1 MIMRKNKRFSDY
13 VANLNSLSTQQ
24 ANGIAVC
31 EMGQE
36 WDFMLTLRLSNTT
49 SKKSRVC
56 TTNDAALIQHVDAYC
71 YNLSQRIHKKPFFR
85 SVYLHKLG
93 DEFHAHVYSKYPL
106 RFNPRDWD
114 ITLRQEWFKL
124 PLLQGADSFSDIC
137 FHQTHKNSDCL
148 EWGIYGIKQNSEQT
162 AWILDSSLFLRNL
175 NQAYKRGVRR
185 LKRKGENVFQLPT
198 DIRLKTIN
206 SQKR

>member
-1 MIMRKNKRFSDY
+1 MRTNKRFNDY
-13 VANLNSLSTQQ
+13 VATKDSLSAQQ
-24 ANGIAVC
+24 ANGIAAC
-31 EMGQE
+31 EIGQE

-49 SKKSRVC
+49 SKKIRVC
-56 TTNDAALIQHVDAYC
+56 TTNDAALIQHIDAYC
-71 YNLSQRIHKKPFFR
+71 YDLSQRIHRKPLFR

-106 RFNPRDWD
+106 RVNQSNWD
-114 ITLRQEWFKL
+114 ITLRQEWLKL
-124 PLLQGADSFSDIC
+124 PLLQGADPLSDIC
-137 FHQTHKNSDCL
+137 FHQEHKHSDSV
-148 EWGIYGIKQNSEQT
+148 EWGIYGIKRSSEQT

-206 SQKR
+206 IQKR

>member
-1 MIMRKNKRFSDY
+1 MRKNKRFNDY
-13 VANLNSLSTQQ
+13 VANKNSLSEQQ
-24 ANGIAVC
+24 ANGVAAC
-31 EMGQE
+31 EIGQE

-56 TTNDAALIQHVDAYC
+56 TTNDAALILHIDTYC
-71 YNLSQRIHKKPFFR
+71 DNLSQLIQNKPIPR

-106 RFNPRDWD
+106 RVNPSDWD
-114 ITLRQEWFKL
+114 VTLRQEWFKL
-124 PLLQGADSFSDIC
+124 PLLQGADSLSDVC
-137 FHQTHKNSDCL
+137 FQQERKHSDNL
-148 EWGIYGIKQNSEQT
+148 EWGIYGIKRNSGQT
-162 AWILDSSLFLRNL
+162 AWILDSSVLHRNL

-185 LKRKGENVFQLPT
+185 LKRKGENITQLPS
-198 DIRLKTIN
+198 DIKLKTIN

>member
-1 MIMRKNKRFSDY
+1 MRTNKRFNDY
-13 VANLNSLSTQQ
+13 VATKDSLSAQQ
-24 ANGIAVC
+24 ANGIAAC
-31 EMGQE
+31 EIGQE

-49 SKKSRVC
+49 SKNSRVC
-56 TTNDAALIQHVDAYC
+56 TTNDAALIQHIDAYC
-71 YNLSQRIHKKPFFR
+71 YHLSQRIHRKPLFR

-106 RFNPRDWD
+106 RVNQSYWD
-114 ITLRQEWFKL
+114 ITLRQEWLKL
-124 PLLQGADSFSDIC
+124 PLLQGADSLSDIS
-137 FHQTHKNSDCL
+137 FHQEHKYSDSV
-148 EWGIYGIKQNSEQT
+148 EWGIYGIKRSSEQT

-185 LKRKGENVFQLPT
+185 LNRKGKDITQLPS
-198 DIRLKTIN
+198 DIKVKTIN

>member
-1 MIMRKNKRFSDY
+1 MVMRTNKRFSDY
-13 VANLNSLSTQQ
+13 VTTKNLLSAQQ
-24 ANGIAVC
+24 ANGIAAC
-31 EMGQE
+31 EIGQE

-49 SKKSRVC
+49 SKNSRVC
-56 TTNDAALIQHVDAYC
+56 TTNDAALIKHIDAYC
-71 YNLSQRIHKKPFFR
+71 YKLSQRIHKNPIFR

-93 DEFHAHVYSKYPL
+93 DEYHAHVYSKYPL
-106 RFNPRDWD
+106 RVNPSDWD

-124 PLLQGADSFSDIC
+124 PLLQGADSLSDIC
-137 FHQTHKNSDCL
+137 FQQSHKQSDNL
-148 EWGIYGIKQNSEQT
+148 EWGIYGIKRNSEQT

-175 NQAYKRGVRR
+175 NQAYKRGNRR
-185 LKRKGENVFQLPT
+185 LNRKGEDITQLPS

>member
-1 MIMRKNKRFSDY
+1 MVMRTNKRFSDY
-13 VANLNSLSTQQ
+13 VATKNLLSAQQ
-24 ANGIAVC
+24 ANGVAAC
-31 EMGQE
+31 EIGQE

-49 SKKSRVC
+49 SKNSRVC
-56 TTNDAALIQHVDAYC
+56 TTNDAALIQHIDTYC
-71 YNLSQRIHKKPFFR
+71 NNLSQRIHKNSIIR

-106 RFNPRDWD
+106 RVNPSDWD

-124 PLLQGADSFSDIC
+124 PLLQGADSLSDIC
-137 FHQTHKNSDCL
+137 FKQECKYSDSL
-148 EWGIYGIKQNSEQT
+148 GWGIYGIKQNSGQT
-162 AWILDSSLFLRNL
+162 AWILDSSAFHKNMK
-175 NQAYKRGVRR
+175 QAYKRGVRR
-185 LKRKGENVFQLPT
+185 LKRKGEHVLELPT

>member
-1 MIMRKNKRFSDY
+1 MRTNKRFNDY
-13 VANLNSLSTQQ
+13 VATKNSLSEQQ
-24 ANGIAVC
+24 ANGVAAC
-31 EMGQE
+31 EIGQE

-49 SKKSRVC
+49 SKISRAC
-56 TTNDAALIQHVDAYC
+56 TTNDAALIQHIDAYC
-71 YNLSQRIHKKPFFR
+71 YNLCQRIHTKPIFR

-106 RFNPRDWD
+106 RVNPSDWD

-124 PLLQGADSFSDIC
+124 PLLQGADSLSDIC
-137 FHQTHKNSDCL
+137 FHQTHKNSDGL

-162 AWILDSSLFLRNL
+162 GWIIDSSLFLRNF

-185 LKRKGENVFQLPT
+185 LKRKGEDITQLPT